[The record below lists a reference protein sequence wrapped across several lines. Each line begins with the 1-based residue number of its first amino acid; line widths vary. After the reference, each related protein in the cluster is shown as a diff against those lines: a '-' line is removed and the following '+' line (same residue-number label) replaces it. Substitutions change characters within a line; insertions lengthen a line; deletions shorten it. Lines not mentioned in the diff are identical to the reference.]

1 MRLLTVVNTWL
12 QIFSL
17 PWSARQKHQIM
28 DDNRLFLLD
37 AYALIFRA
45 YYAFIRNPRVT
56 TKGLNTSAIFGFT
69 MALEELL
76 NKEKPSHIGV
86 VFDPPGPNFRHQ
98 MFADYKANRDE
109 TPEDIKKA
117 VPYIKSIIE
126 AYNIPVVQVDGYEAD
141 DVIGTLALNAAGKG
155 YRVYMV
161 TPDKDFGQLV
171 TQNVFMYKPAKS
183 GGDVEIWGV
192 NEVNERF
199 GLHNPMQVIDILGL
213 MGDAADNIPGC
224 PGIGE
229 KTAIKLIQEFGS
241 IDNLYANTD
250 KLKGKQKENI
260 ENFKEQV
267 YLSRN
272 LAVIKTDVSVA
283 FNESALKQ
291 GEPNR
296 QALSALFDE
305 LEFRTLKTRVLGE
318 EVSQPVVVKP
328 VQQKAQMG
336 SLFDDDQ
343 MYNIPQPV
351 AVPEIQNDAPVNE
364 RTDTEMESIQ
374 THGHDYILVDD
385 DQKLASLRAAL
396 AVSES
401 FCFDTETTGLDPLAA
416 ELVGMAFCY
425 SGGLAFYVPVP
436 ADKDEAKKLVNTFR
450 HVLEDKNKTII
461 GQNIKYDILV
471 MHKYG
476 ISITGMVF
484 DTMIAHYLIQPEL
497 KHNLDELAFQYLN
510 YKTITTEELIGKRGK
525 DQLSMRDVD
534 VELVKDYACEDA
546 EVTFRLVPYMKK
558 GLAEQQIEKLFYEI
572 EMPLLLVLCRME
584 LTGMS
589 VDMDVLKTY
598 SVELT
603 GQINALER
611 DIIQMAGIEFNVGS
625 PKQVGEVLFDR
636 LEIDKKAKTTKSGQ
650 YSTSEEVLMK
660 MRGKHPIIDKILEFR
675 GLKKLL
681 NTYVDALPELINSAT
696 GRVHTSFNQAV
707 AATGRLSS
715 TNPNMQN
722 IPIRDEAGREIRKAF
737 VARDANHLFFSADY
751 SQVELRLMA
760 HMSQD
765 KNMMEAFVNGEDIH
779 AATAAKI
786 YGIPLNEVTSDMR
799 RKAKTANFGIIYG
812 ISAFGL
818 SERLNIPRSEAKE
831 LIDGYFEL
839 YKGVKEYMDKSIA
852 DARDKGYVT
861 TLLGRRRYL
870 TDINS
875 RNAVVRGVAE
885 RNAINAPIQGSAA
898 DVIKIAMVRIAKRF
912 ADENLRAA
920 MTLQVHDELNFDVPK
935 EELEKVNAIVIHEME
950 NAVSLSVPLLVDC
963 GFGDNWLEAH

>member
-1 MRLLTVVNTWL
+1 
-12 QIFSL
+12 
-17 PWSARQKHQIM
+17 M

-98 MFADYKANRDE
+98 MFEEYKANRDE

-126 AYNIPVVQVDGYEAD
+126 AYNIPVVQVEGYEAD

-171 TQNVFMYKPAKS
+171 SENVFMYKPAKS
-183 GGDVEIWGV
+183 GNDVEIWGIK
-192 NEVNERF
+192 EVNERF
-199 GLHNPMQVIDILGL
+199 GLQNPMQVIDILGL

-272 LAVIKTDVSVA
+272 LAIIKTDVSVS

-305 LEFRTLKTRVLGE
+305 LEFRALKTRVLGE
-318 EVSQPVVVKP
+318 EISQPVVVKP

-351 AVPEIQNDAPVNE
+351 AVSEVQNVTPVSNS
-364 RTDTEMESIQ
+364 TDTATESIQ
-374 THGHDYILVDD
+374 THRHDYILVDD

-401 FCFDTETTGLDPLAA
+401 FCFDTETTGLDPLVA

-425 SGGLAFYVPVP
+425 SEGLAFYVPVP

-471 MHKYG
+471 MYKYG
-476 ISITGMVF
+476 ISITARVF

-546 EVTFRLVPYMKK
+546 EVTFRLVPFMKK

-603 GQINALER
+603 EQINGLER
-611 DIIQMAGIEFNVGS
+611 DIIHMAGIEFNVGS

-681 NTYVDALPELINSAT
+681 NTYVDALPELINPNT

-779 AATAAKI
+779 AATASKI

-818 SERLNIPRSEAKE
+818 SERLSIPRSEAKE

-839 YKGVKEYMDKSIA
+839 YKGVKDYMDKSIA
-852 DARDKGYVT
+852 EAREKGYVT

-870 TDINS
+870 PDINS

-898 DVIKIAMVRIAKRF
+898 DVIKIAMVRIVKRF
-912 ADENLRAA
+912 ADENLNAS

-935 EELEKVNAIVIHEME
+935 NELEKVKEIVIHEME
-950 NAVSLSVPLLVDC
+950 HAVALSVPLIVDC
-963 GFGDNWLEAH
+963 GFGNNWLEAH

>member
-1 MRLLTVVNTWL
+1 
-12 QIFSL
+12 
-17 PWSARQKHQIM
+17 M

-98 MFADYKANRDE
+98 MFEEYKANRDE

-126 AYNIPVVQVDGYEAD
+126 AYNIPVVQVEGYEAD

-171 TQNVFMYKPAKS
+171 SENVFMYKPAKS
-183 GGDVEIWGV
+183 GNDVEIWGIK
-192 NEVNERF
+192 EVNERF
-199 GLHNPMQVIDILGL
+199 GLQNPMQVIDILGL

-272 LAVIKTDVSVA
+272 LAIIKTDVSVS

-305 LEFRTLKTRVLGE
+305 LEFRALKTRVLGE
-318 EVSQPVVVKP
+318 EISQPVVVKP

-351 AVPEIQNDAPVNE
+351 AVSEVQNVTPVSNS
-364 RTDTEMESIQ
+364 TDTATESIQ
-374 THGHDYILVDD
+374 THRHDYILVDD

-401 FCFDTETTGLDPLAA
+401 FCFDTETTGLDPLVA

-425 SGGLAFYVPVP
+425 SEGLAFYVPVP

-471 MHKYG
+471 MYKYG
-476 ISITGMVF
+476 ISITARVF

-546 EVTFRLVPYMKK
+546 EVTFMLVPFMKK

-603 GQINALER
+603 EQINGLER
-611 DIIQMAGIEFNVGS
+611 DIIHMAGIEFNVGS

-681 NTYVDALPELINSAT
+681 NTYVDALPELINPNT

-779 AATAAKI
+779 AATASKI

-818 SERLNIPRSEAKE
+818 SERLSIPRSEAKE

-839 YKGVKEYMDKSIA
+839 YKGVKDYMDKSIA
-852 DARDKGYVT
+852 EAREKGYVT

-870 TDINS
+870 PDINS

-912 ADENLRAA
+912 ADDNLNAS

-935 EELEKVNAIVIHEME
+935 NELEKVKEIVIHEME
-950 NAVSLSVPLLVDC
+950 HAVALSVPLIVDC
-963 GFGDNWLEAH
+963 GFGNNWLEAH